1 MALLGR
7 GGVANVYLGT
17 FNTALYVV
25 IWLEIVRSVE
35 FLNIRLKS
43 LKEEEIEARGEVAYS
58 RREIKSHATMNFHL
72 LLSLLFFQT
81 RISSYFHRALS
92 LSIYSV

>member
-7 GGVANVYLGT
+7 GGVANVYLRT

-43 LKEEEIEARGEVAYS
+43 LKEEIETRGGSPIAE
-58 RREIKSHATMNFHL
+58 EKS
-72 LLSLLFFQT
+72 SLMLP
-81 RISSYFHRALS
+81 
-92 LSIYSV
+92 